1 MFPFY
6 ENTFE
11 WDDFGEVINPDD
23 YMRNDEDVDQASMQ
37 VIFVYYACIL
47 HAYLNFFCDTFST
60 IWFV

>member
-23 YMRNDEDVDQASMQ
+23 YMRNDEDMDQASMQ
-37 VIFVYYACIL
+37 VSCVYYACIL
-47 HAYLNFFCDTFST
+47 HAYLYFFRDTLST
-60 IWFV
+60 I